1 MSGSPTA
8 QAIAN
13 GDKPPRSLAKESTA
27 SDGCVEANRRSL
39 SWNDEEKTYLCRG
52 DASDEEIG
60 WMNLKAGGYMNA
72 LRMED
77 GRMDLTTFSV
87 LRSRFMT
94 MR

>member
-52 DASDEEIG
+52 DASVAEIG
-60 WMNLKAGGYMNA
+60 SMNLKAGGYMTA

-87 LRSRFMT
+87 LRSRLMT